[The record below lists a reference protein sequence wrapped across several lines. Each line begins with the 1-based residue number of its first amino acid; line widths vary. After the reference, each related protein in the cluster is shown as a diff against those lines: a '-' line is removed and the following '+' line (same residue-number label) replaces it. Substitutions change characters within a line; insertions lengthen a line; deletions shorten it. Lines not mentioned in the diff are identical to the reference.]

1 MKVFRIL
8 VLVLLLLTSLTLGL
22 STLYHL
28 WNDDKTLPVIQ
39 CPEGA
44 LVLSV
49 GENSTE
55 KLLEGV
61 TAWDDKDGDLTG
73 QVFIQGMSG
82 RIQGNETTVTYA
94 VVDSD
99 DHVATASRVVQYSDY
114 TPPRFSLN
122 SELRYSVGNLIGI
135 KDRLTAH
142 DVVDGDISDRIKV
155 SNNSTMVAGVEGTYP
170 MTFEVTNSLGDTA
183 SITLDVVVRNY
194 AVGEPIIYLKTYLIY
209 RTADQY
215 FDPKSYL
222 QSVSGGTAESVTVSY
237 PDGALTQGVQRV
249 LYTCTGAGGVQGSA
263 TLYVVTE

>member
-8 VLVLLLLTSLTLGL
+8 VLVLLLCMSLGLGL

-28 WNDDKTLPVIQ
+28 WNDDQTLPVIQ
-39 CPEGA
+39 CPEET
-44 LVLSV
+44 LILTV
-49 GENSTE
+49 GENSDE

-61 TAWDDKDGDLTG
+61 TAWDDKDGDLTE
-73 QVFIQGMSG
+73 QLFIQGMSG
-82 RIQGNETTVTYA
+82 TIQGNETTVTYA

-99 DHVATASRVVQYSDY
+99 DHVATASRMVRYSDY
-114 TPPRFSLN
+114 TPPRFALN
-122 SELRYSVGNLIGI
+122 SELRYSVGNLIRV

-155 SNNSTMVAGVEGTYP
+155 ANNSTIVAGVEGTYP
-170 MTFEVTNSLGDTA
+170 MTFEVSNSLGDTA

-194 AVGEPIIYLKTYLIY
+194 VVGEPMISLKEYLIY
-209 RTADQY
+209 RTADQAL
-215 FDPKSYL
+215 DPMSYL
-222 QSVSGGTAESVTVSY
+222 ESVSGGNVEDVTVNY

-249 LYTCTGAGGVQGSA
+249 VYTCAGVSGVQGSA

>member
-8 VLVLLLLTSLTLGL
+8 VLVLLLLVSLVLGL

-28 WNDDKTLPVIQ
+28 WNDDKTIPVIE
-39 CPEGA
+39 CPEEA

-61 TAWDDKDGDLTG
+61 TAWDDKDGDLTE
-73 QVFIQGMSG
+73 QLFIQGMSG
-82 RIQGNETTVTYA
+82 SIQGNETTITYA

-99 DHVATASRVVQYSDY
+99 DHVATASRVVRYSDY

-122 SELRYSVGNLIGI
+122 SELRYSVGNLIRV
-135 KDRLTAH
+135 KDRLTAY

-155 SNNSTMVAGVEGTYP
+155 ANNSTMVAGVEGTYP

-194 AVGEPIIYLKTYLIY
+194 AVGEPVIYLSQYLIY
-209 RTADQY
+209 RTADQP
-215 FDPKSYL
+215 FSPMSYL
-222 QSVSGGTAESVTVSY
+222 ESVSGGNVEDVVVSY
-237 PDGALTQGVQRV
+237 PDGAFTQGVQRV
-249 LYTCTGAGGVQGSA
+249 LYTCAGLGGVQGSA